1 MIKNEKT
8 NVLSIES
15 LNHGVYFIQ
24 LLNKENRILAVKKFI
39 KE

>member
-1 MIKNEKT
+1 MKNEKT
-8 NVLSIES
+8 NILSIES

-24 LLNKENRILAVKKFI
+24 LVDKENKVIAIKKFI